1 MLEDLVSTPLLIFIG
16 VLIASL
22 YLLFKAADLL
32 VEGITGYAKKL
43 GLSDAL
49 IGSLVVAMAASSPEV
64 ISSLT
69 GFLSGDEN
77 IGFGA
82 ILGANMV
89 HAGFA
94 LGLLTLIG
102 RRTKL
107 EVGIFSQQRATMW
120 AALMLPLLLALDGEI
135 SRVDGILLLIAF
147 GLYLVNLWRLEG
159 TFGKLKKSVPLK
171 HLWRDAFIFLGCLAA
186 ILLSGRWLV
195 ISSVGIAYALEI
207 PTYFIALIV
216 IGIGTTIPDI
226 AIELKSLLKA
236 RAGIGLGDLL
246 GSLVIEFLLF
256 FGLLA
261 VFKPI
266 PVQVGTV
273 ANGLIFLALSITTLM
288 LLMGKKELTWRH
300 GLLFMGYYLAFLAI
314 ELVKIL

>member
-1 MLEDLVSTPLLIFIG
+1 MVELGGGLLLHVG
-16 VLIASL
+16 VVVASL
-22 YLLFKAADLL
+22 YILFKAADLL
-32 VEGITGYAKKL
+32 IEGISGYAKKL

-77 IGFGA
+77 LGFGA

-107 EVGIFSQQRATMW
+107 EVGIFSRQRATMW
-120 AALMLPLLLALDGEI
+120 AALMLPLLLALDGEL
-135 SRVDGILLLIAF
+135 SRVDGALLLIAF

-159 TFGKLKKSVPLK
+159 TIGRLKRNVPLK

-186 ILLSGRWLV
+186 ILLAGRWLV
-195 ISSVGIAYALEI
+195 FSSVNLAFALDI
-207 PTYFIALIV
+207 PTYFIALVV

-236 RAGIGLGDLL
+236 RSGIGLGDLL

-273 ANGLIFLALSITTLM
+273 LNGIIFLALSITTLM
-288 LLMGKKELTWRH
+288 LLMGKKELTWKH
-300 GLLFMGYYLAFLAI
+300 GILFLGYYIAFLTV
-314 ELVKIL
+314 EMLKIL